1 MIQVISTEEELE
13 NKNPIRELFCSK
25 EKLGNCTPGQLTAK
39 ICKIHQ
45 QNSA

>member
-1 MIQVISTEEELE
+1 MIQVISTGEELE
-13 NKNPIRELFCSK
+13 NNPIRELFCSK